1 MMQAYNMDIIK
12 NSFLKKKAAFWHA
25 NKLISDQQYTDILKQ
40 YSSSFQTSNVFV
52 KIGLFIFICF
62 IALASLG
69 IYSLLFSS
77 IMYSSDGGVGF
88 WIFTCLLFVAAS
100 FFILESFI
108 KNKNIYNSG
117 TDEALLYIGLLFL
130 GVGIFLLTNEISSD
144 SPLLFLFIALPFI
157 TAAVIRYADRIAT
170 LALSF
175 FVYAILFL
183 VIMKLGDVA
192 KLIMPFALMLFS
204 AGLYFQI
211 KKFKTKTELFYWHSC
226 MEVVEF
232 LSLIVFYAACNY
244 YVIRES
250 SVEFFNMNLEYGQDI
265 PLAFV
270 FYILTVVVPLGYI
283 YVGLKRKDKALLWS
297 GLLLLAASALTFKYY
312 FSLGHPEISLTLAGI
327 VLIVVAYFSIKYFKT
342 PKHGITFEE
351 QLDEDSFLKTNAE
364 ALIIVES
371 LTQKTNQVSQDGVEF
386 GGGQSGGAGSGGS
399 Y

>member
-1 MMQAYNMDIIK
+1 MIQAYNIDTIK

-25 NKLISDQQYTDILKQ
+25 NQLISDQQYAAILKQ

-69 IYSLLFSS
+69 IYSLMFSA
-77 IMYSSDGGVGF
+77 IMYSSDSSVGF
-88 WIFTCLLFVAAS
+88 WIFTCLLFAGAC

-117 TDEALLYIGLLFL
+117 TDEALLYIGL
-130 GVGIFLLTNEISSD
+130 IFLALTIFLVTNEISTN
-144 SPLLFLFIALPFI
+144 SPLLFFFTALPFI
-157 TAAVIRYADRIAT
+157 AFAVLRYADRIT
-170 LALSF
+170 TIALCF
-175 FVYAILFL
+175 CVYAILFL
-183 VIMKLGDVA
+183 LLMKLGAIA
-192 KLIMPFALMLFS
+192 KLIMPFAFMLFS
-204 AGLYFQI
+204 AVLYFQS
-211 KKFKTKTELFYWHSC
+211 KNYKTKSELFYWRSC
-226 MEVVEF
+226 IEVVEF
-232 LSLIVFYAACNY
+232 LALLVFYTACNY

-250 SVEFFNMNLEYGQDI
+250 SVEFFNMDLQPGENI

-270 FYILTVVVPLGYI
+270 FYILTAAVPLLYI
-283 YVGLKRKDKALLWS
+283 YFGLKQKDKTLLWS
-297 GLLLLAASALTFKYY
+297 GLVLLAASSLTFKYY
-312 FSLGHPEISLTLAGI
+312 FSLGHPEIALTAAGI
-327 VLIVVAYFSIKYFKT
+327 VLIGVAYFAINYFKT

-351 QLDEDSFLKTNAE
+351 QIDEDSFLKTNAE

-371 LTQKTNQVSQDGVEF
+371 LTQKSTSVSQDGVEF

>member
-1 MMQAYNMDIIK
+1 MQAYNIDSIK

-25 NKLISDQQYTDILKQ
+25 NTLISDQQYAAILKQ

-69 IYSLLFSS
+69 IYSLMFSAF
-77 IMYSSDGGVGF
+77 MYSSDSSVGF
-88 WIFTCLLFVAAS
+88 WIFTCLLFAS
-100 FFILESFI
+100 ACFFILESFI
-108 KNKNIYNSG
+108 KHKNIYNAG
-117 TDEALLYIGLLFL
+117 TDEALLYIGLVFL
-130 GVGIFLLTNEISSD
+130 AVGIFLLIDEISFD

-157 TAAVIRYADRIAT
+157 TFAVIRYADRITT

-175 FVYAILFL
+175 CVYTILFL
-183 VIMKLGDVA
+183 VIMKLGDIA

-204 AGLYFQI
+204 AVLYFLS
-211 KKFKTKTELFYWHSC
+211 KKQKLKSELFYWKSC
-226 MEVVEF
+226 IEIVEF

-250 SVEFFNMNLEYGQDI
+250 SVEFFNMDLQPGENI

-270 FYILTVVVPLGYI
+270 FYILTAAVPLLYI
-283 YVGLKRKDKALLWS
+283 YFGLKRKDKTLLWS
-297 GLLLLAASALTFKYY
+297 GLVLLAASALTFKYY
-312 FSLGHPEISLTLAGI
+312 FSLGHPEIALTAAGS

-351 QLDEDSFLKTNAE
+351 LIDENSFLKTNAE
-364 ALIIVES
+364 ALIIVDS
-371 LTQKTNQVSQDGVEF
+371 LTQKSTQVSQNGIEF